1 MRFNLNIHPVNWRI
15 RVTRRNGDNLL
26 KGMAAG
32 AAGGLIASW
41 VMNRFQALWSRSM
54 RRIERPHGAQSLQHG
69 SPRHGVAR
77 ELQERGVDREADN
90 AAIRTAVVASDR
102 LFGLELAEREKKEV
116 AGAVVHYAF
125 GVATGGIYGAI
136 AELTPTPTAGAGL
149 PFGAAV
155 WLIADEIIVPAL
167 GLSKPAKD
175 YRLSTHAYAL
185 ASHLVYGVTTE
196 MVRRKV
202 RRALD

>member
-1 MRFNLNIHPVNWRI
+1 MRII
-15 RVTRRNGDNLL
+15 RRNSNDPL
-26 KGMAAG
+26 KGMVAG
-32 AAGGLIASW
+32 AAGGLVASW
-41 VMNRFQALWSRSM
+41 VMNQFQTLWSRM
-54 RRIERPHGAQSLQHG
+54 THGIERPHGAQSLQQG

-77 ELQERGVDREADN
+77 GLQERGRDREADD
-90 AAIRTAVVASDR
+90 AAIRTAVVVSER
-102 LFGLELAEREKKEV
+102 VFGLELADRKREEM

-125 GVATGGIYGAI
+125 GVAAGGLYGAM
-136 AELTPTPTAGAGL
+136 AELKPATTAGAGL

-167 GLSKPAKD
+167 GLSKPPTE
-175 YRLSTHAYAL
+175 YPLSTHTYAL

-196 MVRRKV
+196 IVRREV

>member
-1 MRFNLNIHPVNWRI
+1 MRII
-15 RVTRRNGDNLL
+15 RRNSSDPL
-26 KGMAAG
+26 KGMVAG
-32 AAGGLIASW
+32 VAGGLVASW
-41 VMNRFQALWSRSM
+41 VMNQFQSLWSSATRG
-54 RRIERPHGAQSLQHG
+54 IERPHGAQSLQQG

-77 ELQERGVDREADN
+77 ELQERGRDREADD
-90 AAIRTAVVASDR
+90 ATIRTAVVISER

-125 GVATGGIYGAI
+125 GVATGGLYGAM
-136 AELTPTPTAGAGL
+136 AELKPATTAGAGL

-155 WLIADEIIVPAL
+155 WLIADEILVPAL

-175 YRLSTHAYAL
+175 YPLSTHAYAL
-185 ASHLVYGVTTE
+185 ASHLVYGLTTE
-196 MVRRKV
+196 IVRREV